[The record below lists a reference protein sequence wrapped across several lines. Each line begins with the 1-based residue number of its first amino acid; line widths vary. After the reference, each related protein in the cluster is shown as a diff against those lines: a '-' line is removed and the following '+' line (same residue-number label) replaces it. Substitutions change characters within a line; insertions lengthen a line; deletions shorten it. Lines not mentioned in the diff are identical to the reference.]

1 MSTNFSRKKSK
12 AGLNSNQGGGSNNG
26 SQLGGPSGGGN
37 FSTINAGSGMSTS
50 QAKKNNQPNN
60 KSQTL

>member
-37 FSTINAGSGMSTS
+37 FSTINAGSGIST
-50 QAKKNNQPNN
+50 AKKTTNQPNN
-60 KSQTL
+60 KS